1 MKLMR
6 KLLIPA
12 LLLGTLTAGCEL
24 APPKDLVGYLN
35 LHPVHNQHG
44 EQFQITK
51 NALVS
56 PNIQLSR
63 EEGTLRGWT
72 YGEPLEMRV
81 EGNVIKGA
89 RGPMPIELH
98 VSREGSAVVARGM
111 YGGRLAD
118 LAMCASSSDSVAAAG
133 EVNAFSGARPCIL
146 ENTATVV
153 KMLKELGDAEAM
165 AMLVAA
171 YYH

>member
-1 MKLMR
+1 MK
-6 KLLIPA
+6 KNVLLA
-12 LLLGTLTAGCEL
+12 VLLGTLAAGCEL

-35 LHPVHNQHG
+35 LHPVFNQHG
-44 EQFQITK
+44 EQFQVT
-51 NALVS
+51 ASTLVS

-72 YGEPLEMRV
+72 YGEPIEMRV
-81 EGNVIKGA
+81 EGDVIKGS
-89 RGPMPIELH
+89 RGSMPIELH
-98 VSREGSAVVARGM
+98 VSREGNAVVARGI

-118 LAMCASSSDSVAAAG
+118 LAMCASSSDSAAAAG
-133 EVNAFSGARPCIL
+133 EVKAFSGARPCIL

-153 KMLKELGDAEAM
+153 KMLKELGDAESM